1 METSGKDGSA
11 EVPAWRRAASTLAR
25 LRSSEFIRQ
34 VSETYLT
41 QASIVALSF
50 VNSILV
56 TRLLGPEGR
65 GELAAANTVMAV
77 GVQLGT
83 LGLHSSNTYFVS
95 REPGALRVILGNSVV
110 ATLACGLV
118 SLAAY
123 AFFRAR
129 PELAPVTGTLL
140 ALSFL
145 AIPIGLAYLLAQNLL
160 IATQRVHT
168 YNVIDL
174 VVRVLAVAL
183 VAATAPLGVVS
194 PEAVFGLVLVTV
206 ALGLTWAIPHL
217 VGRGGW
223 PIAWSPER
231 LRQGLRYGLLAYS
244 GSLFSFLVLKS
255 DVLMVTYLR
264 GAAET
269 GYYAIAVGLADIL
282 LMFPVVVGTLLF
294 PRLSALATV
303 RERWA
308 MTRRAL
314 HVMVPAVLGALLL
327 TLLGGRLLIRL
338 AYGRAFDPSFTA
350 VVWLLPGIG
359 CMAVNMVFMNFLAS
373 CGMPL
378 VAVYSPLVA
387 LLVNVAL
394 NLALIPHMG
403 FVGAALASSVAYA
416 LMLLTSIAYVRI
428 RLLPGAAT

>member
-1 METSGKDGSA
+1 
-11 EVPAWRRAASTLAR
+11 
-25 LRSSEFIRQ
+25 
-34 VSETYLT
+34 
-41 QASIVALSF
+41 
-50 VNSILV
+50 LV
-56 TRLLGPEGR
+56 TRLLGPVGR

-95 REPGALRVILGNSVV
+95 REPGALRAILGNSVI
-110 ATLACGLV
+110 ATLTCGLA

-123 AFFRAR
+123 AFLRAR
-129 PELAPVTGTLL
+129 PDLAPVTGTLL
-140 ALSFL
+140 VLSFL

-160 IATQRVHT
+160 IATRRVHT
-168 YNVIDL
+168 YNVIDV

-183 VAATAPLGVVS
+183 VAATAPLGIVS
-194 PEAVFGLVLVTV
+194 PAAVFGLVLVTV
-206 ALGLTWAIPHL
+206 AIGLAWAIPHL

-223 PIAWSPER
+223 PIAWSPAR

-255 DVLMVTYLR
+255 DILMVTYLR

-269 GYYAIAVGLADIL
+269 GYYAIAVGLADLL

-303 RERWA
+303 RERWG
-308 MTRRAL
+308 MTRKAL
-314 HVMVPAVLGALLL
+314 RVMVPAVLGALLL
-327 TLLGGRLLIRL
+327 ALLGGRLLIRL

-350 VVWLLPGIG
+350 VVWLLPGVG

-403 FVGAALASSVAYA
+403 FAGAALASSVAYA
-416 LMLLTSIAYVRI
+416 LMLLTSIAYVRF
-428 RLLPGAAT
+428 RLLPGAAA